1 MWCALEVELSGMYCW
16 KVMGCYGHVS
26 SATTPGAAQW
36 LSGKNFCL
44 AALGYSS
51 SSSQDTAWI
60 LHVFPVL
67 VWVSFRFFGFLL
79 HAGMLLVLFKIGP
92 TVIIYW
98 ACPRWLPHHLL
109 QQQIRDHMEKSATE
123 ILKLISFLAES
134 TAGFHA
140 QAEWQLLNGPQFCGN
155 ATSSVHIGPLYQ

>member
-1 MWCALEVELSGMYCW
+1 MDTFLVPQPQGQHSGLVVRISALQHWGTVQVPVKTL
-16 KVMGCYGHVS
+16 
-26 SATTPGAAQW
+26 
-36 LSGKNFCL
+36 F
-44 AALGYSS
+44 
-51 SSSQDTAWI
+51 AWI

-140 QAEWQLLNGPQFCGN
+140 QAEWQLLNGPQCCGN